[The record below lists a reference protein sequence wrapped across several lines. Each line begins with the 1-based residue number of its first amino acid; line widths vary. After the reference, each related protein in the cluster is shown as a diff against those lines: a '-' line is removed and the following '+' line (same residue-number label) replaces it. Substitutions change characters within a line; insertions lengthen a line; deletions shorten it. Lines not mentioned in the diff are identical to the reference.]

1 MFWIKN
7 MKKIFL
13 FILFTILGTVGYLGY
28 QWAFEDN
35 KVVIIPFWILFF
47 IAIFIERYI
56 LRQKNGR

>member
-1 MFWIKN
+1 

>member
-1 MFWIKN
+1 

-28 QWAFEDN
+28 QWTFEDN

>member
-1 MFWIKN
+1 

-35 KVVIIPFWILFF
+35 KVVIIPFWILFYCYF
-47 IAIFIERYI
+47 YRKIYSKTKKR
-56 LRQKNGR
+56 R